1 MTKFFFAF
9 LLPETRPRSIKMQK
23 RKRPISSH
31 LDQTSLVNC
40 LLTKKILFLA
50 LPTRE
55 IPSGQDGPT
64 FPTWVANHNVHVGLA
79 SSCPLTDSA
88 RHQMRL
94 LHSHTAWHSTRGQF
108 NKTLTSVTCTCTI
121 IYMKRCRYCFQ
132 TLKQYLQFIVQ
143 YISKSVIKLSPG
155 FFQGWGLPHCSTGNL
170 KKKEVNLSRQQ

>member
-50 LPTRE
+50 LPAWE

-64 FPTWVANHNVHVGLA
+64 FPTWVANHNAHVGLA
-79 SSCPLTDSA
+79 SSCLLTDSA

-94 LHSHTAWHSTRGQF
+94 RHIHTAWHPTRGQF

-121 IYMKRCRYCFQ
+121 IYMKRCRYFFQ
-132 TLKQYLQFIVQ
+132 TLVKVLLNWVQASFKGGDYPTALQE
-143 YISKSVIKLSPG
+143 S
-155 FFQGWGLPHCSTGNL
+155 
-170 KKKEVNLSRQQ
+170 